1 MSQVLETGHHDADPH
16 LASLDALAK
25 LLDSRWRIP
34 GTCIRFGI
42 DAVAGLL
49 PGIGDAATG
58 LVSAYIVLHGVRH
71 RVPGRVI
78 ARMIGNVALD
88 TVVGSVPIVGSLFDV
103 FFKANNRNVG
113 LLRQHLERVKSD
125 VDPATPDETDAGS
138 RRDTA
143 TTAK

>member
-1 MSQVLETGHHDADPH
+1 MRHVSKTERHDDER
-16 LASLDALAK
+16 LAALDDLAH

-34 GTCIRFGI
+34 GTGIRFGI

-71 RVPGRVI
+71 RVPGHVI

-103 FFKANNRNVG
+103 FFKANNRNVR
-113 LLRQHLERVKSD
+113 LLRRHLERVKSD
-125 VDPATPDETDAGS
+125 VDPATPDETGAGS
-138 RRDTA
+138 GRDTA

>member
-1 MSQVLETGHHDADPH
+1 MRHVSTTERHGDERLAALDDLAH
-16 LASLDALAK
+16 LLDA
-25 LLDSRWRIP
+25 RWRIP
-34 GTCIRFGI
+34 GTGIRFGI

-113 LLRQHLERVKSD
+113 LLRQHLERIKSD
-125 VDPATPDETDAGS
+125 VDTATPDETGAGS